1 MDIATIVGFLSAFVL
16 VLLATEN
23 PMGFFCSVCTI
34 SSWPHNRALI
44 I

>member
-23 PMGFFCSVCTI
+23 PIGFFLLRL
-34 SSWPHNRALI
+34 HY
-44 I
+44 